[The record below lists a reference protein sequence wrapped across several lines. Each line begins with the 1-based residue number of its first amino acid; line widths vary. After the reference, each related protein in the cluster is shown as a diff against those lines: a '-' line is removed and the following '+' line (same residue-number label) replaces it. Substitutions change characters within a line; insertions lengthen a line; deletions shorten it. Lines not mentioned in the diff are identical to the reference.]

1 MKYLG
6 LSLLSLQ
13 GAFSWSLW
21 SYVKQAEYER
31 LGLPVMTTPSPR
43 KDTTTS
49 KLNYINEHIH
59 SFLFRYLIAELAL
72 TCICDLF
79 FE

>member
-13 GAFSWSLW
+13 GALSWSLW
-21 SYVKQAEYER
+21 SYVKQAEYKR
-31 LGLPVMTTPSPR
+31 LGLPVMTTPGPR

-49 KLNYINEHIH
+49 K
-59 SFLFRYLIAELAL
+59 FLMRPPQTQFTFQNLVN
-72 TCICDLF
+72 LF
-79 FE
+79 IDTLLFI